1 MPIPRRPAP
10 QRALPFLLLGA
21 ALALSA
27 CGDGEVART
36 GDAAAVPAAPLVS
49 APPPH
54 SLSPAPSPEVAE
66 PEPEPAQEPEA
77 SAEVTSPPP
86 ADPSPAPEPTP
97 EAAAPTGS
105 PEVAAAAAPR
115 PARSKLALPVGPATD
130 APAPRTSGGLSA
142 VAWDSRPL
150 PTGTCSGGR
159 AQPPVF
165 GDLDGDG
172 REEAALAVECPG
184 DSPDAALLFRGT
196 ATSVVLVG
204 NALPASEAA
213 QVRAVQFRDGHLVVA
228 ALAESEPG
236 SGQRDLAVTLRWQ
249 LRGSSL
255 VQSDRWV
262 DPGDVLNVDE

>member
-1 MPIPRRPAP
+1 MPIPRHPAP
-10 QRALPFLLLGA
+10 QRALPLLLLAA

-27 CGDGEVART
+27 CGDGAAART
-36 GDAAAVPAAPLVS
+36 GDTAAVPVAPLVS
-49 APPPH
+49 APPPR

-66 PEPEPAQEPEA
+66 PSQEPETP
-77 SAEVTSPPP
+77 AEATSPPP
-86 ADPSPAPEPTP
+86 AQASPAPEPTP

-105 PEVAAAAAPR
+105 PEVVAAAPPR

-130 APAPRTSGGLSA
+130 APAPRTAGGLSA
-142 VAWDSRPL
+142 VAWDNRPL

-159 AQPPVF
+159 ARPPVF

-184 DSPDAALLFRGT
+184 DTPDAALLFRGT
-196 ATSVVLVG
+196 ATSMVLAG
-204 NALPASEAA
+204 NALPAAEAA
-213 QVRAVQFRDGHLVVA
+213 QVRAVQFRDGKLVVA
-228 ALAESEPG
+228 ALAESAPG

-249 LRGSSL
+249 LRGSEL
-255 VQSDRWV
+255 VQTDRWV